1 MTMTL
6 DALQGNLDELRSL
19 KELIL
24 EERTIES
31 SSVSHSTRSATA
43 SLPSPAE
50 LPLRTP
56 DTFCASESA
65 FVKATPELLEA
76 QMKAFKSKKRN
87 LTAHQNQYVSDVRMN
102 TPVSDCCQV
111 RAKGVRLE

>member
-1 MTMTL
+1 MTL

-19 KELIL
+19 KDLIL

-43 SLPSPAE
+43 SLPSPVE

-56 DTFCASESA
+56 DSFCSSVHAL
-65 FVKATPELLEA
+65 VKTPPKDEAEL
-76 QMKAFKSKKRN
+76 KSFKSKKRN
-87 LTAHQNQYVSDVRMN
+87 LTAHQNQCESDMRMN

>member
-65 FVKATPELLEA
+65 FVKATPKDEA
-76 QMKAFKSKKRN
+76 QMKSFKSKKRN
-87 LTAHQNQYVSDVRMN
+87 LTAHQNQCKSDMRMN